1 MKLPE
6 TAFPVLW
13 LYGLSGA
20 GKTTMA
26 KGLQLHFRN
35 AGIPVVILDGDE
47 LREGLNKSLGFTQE
61 DRRENIRRTAEIAS
75 VLSKQ
80 GILVITAMITPLEEH
95 RQLAREIIGS
105 NRFLDV
111 FVDSPFEVC
120 EHRDVKGL
128 YAKARKKEISSF
140 TGIGSSFD
148 PPVDPFLRLTTHE
161 LTREECLEKLIHVVT
176 PLLNTPT
183 ELTNAQLLQV

>member
-1 MKLPE
+1 MKHSETVLPI
-6 TAFPVLW
+6 VW

-20 GKTTMA
+20 GKTTIA
-26 KGLQLHFRN
+26 KGLQLHYQH

-75 VLSKQ
+75 LLSKQ
-80 GILVITAMITPLEEH
+80 GILVITALITPLEEH
-95 RQLAREIIGS
+95 RQLAREIIGAE
-105 NRFLDV
+105 RFIDV
-111 FVDSPFEVC
+111 FVDCPLTVC

-128 YAKARKKEISSF
+128 YAKARNKEIRSF

-148 PPVDPFLRLTTHE
+148 PPASPFLHLSTHKS
-161 LTREECLEKLIHVVT
+161 TKEECLTTLIQMIT
-176 PLLNTPT
+176 PLFDTTSEYND
-183 ELTNAQLLQV
+183 NQLLHQ

>member
-6 TAFPVLW
+6 TALPILW

-35 AGIPVVILDGDE
+35 TGIPVVILDGDE
-47 LREGLNKSLGFTQE
+47 LREGLNKSLGYTQE

-75 VLSKQ
+75 LLSRQ
-80 GILVITAMITPLEEH
+80 GILVITALITPLEEH
-95 RQLAREIIGS
+95 RQLAREIIGT
-105 NRFLDV
+105 NHFLDV
-111 FVDSPFEVC
+111 FVDCPFEVC

-148 PPVDPFLRLTTHE
+148 SPTDPFLHLTTHQH
-161 LTREECLEKLIHVVT
+161 TRDECLQKLIQVVT
-176 PLLNTPT
+176 PLLNPSSVF
-183 ELTNAQLLQV
+183 TNVQFLNA

>member
-1 MKLPE
+1 MKQPE
-6 TAFPVLW
+6 TALPILW

-20 GKTTMA
+20 GKTTIA
-26 KGLQLHFRN
+26 QGLQLHFRN

-75 VLSKQ
+75 VLSRQ
-80 GILVITAMITPLEEH
+80 GILVITALITPLNEH
-95 RQLAREIIGS
+95 RKLAREIIGAE
-105 NRFLDV
+105 RFLDV
-111 FVDSPFEVC
+111 FVDCPFDIC

-128 YAKARKKEISSF
+128 YAKARNKEISSF

-148 PPVDPFLRLTTHE
+148 PPVDPFLHLTTHE
-161 LTREECLEKLIHVVT
+161 HTREECLQTLIQVVT

-183 ELTNAQLLQV
+183 FFTDAQLLQA